1 MKNSEARKTVTGK
14 LKKLKRQP
22 NHWARFAALL
32 FLLMAISGFLR
43 AYGAIDQK
51 DILLEFGLS
60 KSKYLYLMIAG
71 LFYGSINLIAL
82 GFVLSR
88 KPARLVIAWGIAIIS
103 IALYGFERLFLWAPE
118 QRGGNWLWMFLIH
131 LGLLIVLLLFG
142 RTERIR
148 AKR

>member
-1 MKNSEARKTVTGK
+1 MKNSEARTTVTGK

-103 IALYGFERLFLWAPE
+103 IALYWFERLFLWAPE
-118 QRGGNWLWMFLIH
+118 QRGGNWLWMLLMH